1 MYDIYCRSNAVVIP
15 SNMQQN
21 NNNNNHISKFKVK
34 YERWNIDD
42 LFLDSGEI
50 VIAKFNYNSQE
61 NHELTITKNERLIL
75 LDDTC
80 LWWKVKRV
88 DSDETG

>member
-1 MYDIYCRSNAVVIP
+1 MLIHFRMI
-15 SNMQQN
+15 
-21 NNNNNHISKFKVK
+21 ISF
-34 YERWNIDD
+34 WN
-42 LFLDSGEI
+42 LDRGEI
-50 VIAKFNYNSQE
+50 VIAKYNYTSQD
-61 NHELTITKNERLIL
+61 NHELSISKNERLFL

>member
-1 MYDIYCRSNAVVIP
+1 MPSIFPIKCNRIIIIRQLVSSIDFWTLVIL
-15 SNMQQN
+15 SCV
-21 NNNNNHISKFKVK
+21 H
-34 YERWNIDD
+34 
-42 LFLDSGEI
+42 LDRGEI
-50 VIAKFNYNSQE
+50 VIAKFNYTSQDS
-61 NHELTITKNERLIL
+61 HELTISKNERLLL